1 MPIFALPDD
10 EIIFPDPNLASRDG
24 LLAIGGDL
32 SVERLL
38 LAYNHGIFPWF
49 SEGEP
54 IMWWSPNPRF
64 VLFPDKLKI
73 SKSMQQVL
81 RSNKFEVTTNQDFEN
96 VIRNCQHIKR
106 IGQNST
112 WITEDIISSY
122 TELHKLGV
130 AHSVEVWENKK
141 LVGGLYGLIMGKCF
155 FGESMFSTVSNASK
169 TGFISFVKQLQAQ
182 NFQLI
187 DCQIH
192 SEHLESLGAEMITRK
207 KFLALL
213 NHAKNL

>member
-106 IGQNST
+106 TGQNST

-122 TELHKLGV
+122 TELHKIGV

>member
-96 VIRNCQHIKR
+96 VIRNCQHVKR
-106 IGQNST
+106 TGQNST

-182 NFQLI
+182 DFQLI

>member
-106 IGQNST
+106 TGQNST

-130 AHSVEVWENKK
+130 AHSVEVWENSK

-169 TGFISFVKQLQAQ
+169 TGFISFVKQLQQQ

>member
-10 EIIFPDPNLASRDG
+10 EIIFPDPNLASQDG

-49 SEGEP
+49 LEGEP

-81 RSNKFEVTTNQDFEN
+81 RSNKFEVTTNKDFEN
-96 VIRNCQHIKR
+96 VIRNCQHTKR
-106 IGQNST
+106 TGQNST
-112 WITEDIISSY
+112 WITEDIIFSY

-182 NFQLI
+182 DFQLI

>member
-1 MPIFALPDD
+1 
-10 EIIFPDPNLASRDG
+10 
-24 LLAIGGDL
+24 
-32 SVERLL
+32 
-38 LAYNHGIFPWF
+38 
-49 SEGEP
+49 
-54 IMWWSPNPRF
+54 
-64 VLFPDKLKI
+64 
-73 SKSMQQVL
+73 MQQVL

-106 IGQNST
+106 TGQNST

-122 TELHKLGV
+122 TELHKIGV

-169 TGFISFVKQLQAQ
+169 TGFISFVKRLQQQ